1 MILNCYDIN
10 IFIDSIQNK
19 PYDAVILLAD
29 KEATSAERAY
39 LHNPSYFPPNKNY
52 PVIYARQLKEL
63 ITYLRY
69 GVASPVLNRRQLNSL
84 EKIRKARERAYFSA
98 A

>member
-1 MILNCYDIN
+1 MISTCYDIN
-10 IFIDSIQNK
+10 AFIDHVQGK

-29 KEATSAERAY
+29 KEATSAERTY

-52 PVIYARQLKEL
+52 PANYASQLKEL
-63 ITYLRY
+63 IKYLRY
-69 GVASPVLNRRQLNSL
+69 GIASPVLNRRQLNSL
-84 EKIRKARERAYFSA
+84 EKIRKYRTRAYFSA